1 MKILAIHNDYQ
12 INGGET
18 AVFLAEIQLL
28 KNAGHTVIPYV
39 RNNDEIQKYD
49 FFKKLA
55 FFPNAIFS
63 LKSYFELRRLVKN
76 ERPDIAHVHNVFPL
90 ISPSVYTALHHENV
104 PIVQT
109 VHNFRFLC
117 PNGLFLT
124 HGHLCERC
132 KFGNTLHA
140 AYLKCYRNSILLSLL
155 YAVSIGL
162 HRKLGTFNLTDRFIV
177 LTEFTRNKF
186 AEARFTPT
194 EKISVLGNYLQL
206 PLPEP
211 LFTKPAD
218 GYIAYLGRLSEEKGI
233 STLIEAV
240 AGIEGL
246 TLKIAGDGPQ
256 RNALQEMV
264 KELRL
269 ERVEFVG
276 QISGEDKWNFLRN
289 AVGTIIPSKCHENFG
304 LSILESMAVG
314 TPVIGSNL
322 GGIPHIIK
330 DRQNGLIFDHSKPE
344 DLKQKILWLLDS
356 PDEAMMLA
364 QRGRETIE
372 KDYTSPGHYQQLI
385 RIYETLIQ
393 EQADKKVL

>member
-12 INGGET
+12 IQGGET
-18 AVFLAEIQLL
+18 IVFLAEIQLL

-39 RNNDEIQKYD
+39 RNNDEIPKYD

-140 AYLKCYRNSILLSLL
+140 VHLKCYRNSILLSLL

-162 HRKLGTFNLTDRFIV
+162 HRSLGTFNRIDRFIA
-177 LTEFTRNKF
+177 LTEFAKDKF
-186 AEARFTPT
+186 TEARFTKA
-194 EKISVLGNYLQL
+194 EKISVLGNYLQM

-211 LFTKPAD
+211 LFTKPVD
-218 GYIAYLGRLSEEKGI
+218 GYLAYLGRLSEEKSI
-233 STLIEAV
+233 STLIKAV

-246 TLKIAGDGPQ
+246 TLKIAGDGPE

-264 KELRL
+264 KGLKL

-276 QISGEDKWNFLRN
+276 HISGEDKWNFLRN
-289 AVGTIIPSKCHENFG
+289 AIGTVIPSKCYENFP
-304 LSILESMAVG
+304 LLILECMAVG

-322 GGIPHIIK
+322 GGIPHIIC

-344 DLKQKILWLLDS
+344 DLKEKILWLLNH
-356 PDEAMMLA
+356 PDKAKGIA
-364 QRGRETIE
+364 QRGLETVE
-372 KDYTSPGHYQQLI
+372 MEYTSQVHYQQLI
-385 RIYETLIQ
+385 RIHETLMQ
-393 EQADKKVL
+393 KQAD